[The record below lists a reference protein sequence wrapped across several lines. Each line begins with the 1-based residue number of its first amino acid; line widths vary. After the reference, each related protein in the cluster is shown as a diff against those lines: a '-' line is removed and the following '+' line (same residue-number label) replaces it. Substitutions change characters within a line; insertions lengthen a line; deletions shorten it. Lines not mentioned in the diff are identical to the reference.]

1 MIKSSGLLISPL
13 PDMWEGGLWAIALFV
28 CLSACLSPTSTLNL
42 HSADGDTVAL
52 CSNLL
57 LRTGGCRFDPSGRQ
71 VVLYRVIGMNIFV
84 AFFVL
89 LLLLADVTPPAA
101 SSIPLIGLYNSLS
114 QWHIIRFYLRHV
126 SFSFDFRQLLLL
138 TGRGVCGRMHILS
151 QLTRGWRCRL
161 IRNMS
166 TCMIFE
172 NATSMSLS
180 GFISLHLSTGVPD
193 LDLLSSGVSEPFA
206 LLWLLWKLWFLSVWY
221 KTAVCNESV
230 KVHFGLWG
238 VSLLWLIGS
247 NRPSPFISPIS
258 TLFDLT

>member
-1 MIKSSGLLISPL
+1 MQSKIMHTIQYDTIRYESYKMVGEFNMHSQVGKNDKSSGLLISPL

-28 CLSACLSPTSTLNL
+28 CLSACLAPTSTLNL

-114 QWHIIRFYLRHV
+114 QWHYN
-126 SFSFDFRQLLLL
+126 
-138 TGRGVCGRMHILS
+138 T
-151 QLTRGWRCRL
+151 
-161 IRNMS
+161 
-166 TCMIFE
+166 
-172 NATSMSLS
+172 
-180 GFISLHLSTGVPD
+180 
-193 LDLLSSGVSEPFA
+193 
-206 LLWLLWKLWFLSVWY
+206 FLF
-221 KTAVCNESV
+221 TA
-230 KVHFGLWG
+230 
-238 VSLLWLIGS
+238 
-247 NRPSPFISPIS
+247 R
-258 TLFDLT
+258 